1 MNKVIKTATLCPDG
15 YELDK
20 EKSTIENLVF
30 KIKKISYYD
39 IWKKLFY
46 KKKTYFFDD
55 HGIIRTNSMDTSCY
69 TDPNNCTSKNQAN
82 KLLAIN
88 KLLNV
93 AKYLND
99 GWQPDWQ
106 NANEFKYCITIDYN
120 SDILSIHRVRL
131 SSDAVVYFKTIEL
144 AWKAINILGEETIKL
159 ALSTDW

>member
-1 MNKVIKTATLCPDG
+1 
-15 YELDK
+15 
-20 EKSTIENLVF
+20 
-30 KIKKISYYD
+30 
-39 IWKKLFY
+39 
-46 KKKTYFFDD
+46 
-55 HGIIRTNSMDTSCY
+55 MDTSCY